1 LWVNWDVAAVPSAP
15 AVNPE
20 RMPTRAQETELGDR
34 VGTVVAGGD
43 CDGGERLAIEAGDL
57 ALARAVRDHCN
68 RLLVAK

>member
-1 LWVNWDVAAVPSAP
+1 VDWGATAAPAAP

-20 RMPTRAQETELGDR
+20 RLPTRAQETELGER
-34 VGTVVAGGD
+34 VGAVVTSGD

-68 RLLVAK
+68 RLLVSK